1 MQEHPQG
8 RGQGPPARGEP
19 APPGTGLARS
29 WTNAIAA
36 MDVPLVPLPYDP
48 LPGGMTGEPSRK
60 KKKPRLAPDGTHP
73 STLAY
78 SLGPVVPYRLGSVVG
93 VKCEEHDDA
102 GSEERPL
109 LVTFVKKPKADVDA
123 EAEFE
128 FVDASPDNAK
138 VLAVLDDVAA
148 SQRGPR

>member
-1 MQEHPQG
+1 
-8 RGQGPPARGEP
+8 P
-19 APPGTGLARS
+19 APASPR
-29 WTNAIAA
+29 
-36 MDVPLVPLPYDP
+36 PLPYDP

-148 SQRGPR
+148 SQRGR

>member
-1 MQEHPQG
+1 
-8 RGQGPPARGEP
+8 
-19 APPGTGLARS
+19 
-29 WTNAIAA
+29 
-36 MDVPLVPLPYDP
+36 
-48 LPGGMTGEPSRK
+48 MTGEPSRK

-93 VKCEEHDDA
+93 VKCEEHDDT

-128 FVDASPDNAK
+128 FPENQNNAK
-138 VLAVLDDVAA
+138 VLELLAAVAA
-148 SQRGPR
+148 SQRCL